1 MDQYIGK
8 LLDNRY
14 EILELIGVGGMA
26 RVYKARCHRLNRLVA
41 VKILRDDLAQDAE
54 LRRRFHDESQAV
66 AMLSHP
72 NIVAVYDVS
81 RSSDFEYIVMEL
93 IDGITLKQY
102 MQKKGNKLNW
112 REALHFITQIV
123 KALGHA
129 HSRGII
135 HRDIKPHNIM
145 VLRDGSVK
153 VADFGIARVA
163 SGGHS
168 TLTQEALGSVHYI
181 SPEQA
186 RGSHIDAR
194 SDLYSAGVV
203 LYEMITGRL
212 PFEGDTPVS
221 VAIQHINSIPLSP
234 REIDPTIPE
243 ALEAITMRAMA
254 PNPDNRYPSADAML
268 ADLEEFRKNPNINF
282 DYQNVGFEDEE
293 EEEDLDHTKIRP
305 VPSAVKNAAPR
316 ESFDRTGS
324 TPRPQHRRRVEEE
337 PEPEDDDE
345 PRKVNWPIIGAVVA
359 ILAFVA
365 ALVFIM
371 FSTVFRGSFQ
381 PSSGERVPS
390 VTGQIYSEVKE
401 NTDLL
406 GEFTLEIVQEQASDK
421 EAGTILEQT
430 PTANS
435 KYDGGSRVIQV
446 VVSSG
451 PGDDVLMPD
460 LSGETLVSANSQL
473 KTLSQEN
480 DLNLKI
486 DFTTKTA
493 YDDKVEKDHVISTIP
508 GANETLSKG
517 DTVYLV
523 ISLGK
528 ETETVPMIDVLGN
541 TLDMATKS
549 LESMGL
555 SVGSTESAYNNDYKE
570 GEVCFQSVAKDTMV
584 EKGTKVNLIISLG
597 PDPNSMPVPD
607 EVTKT
612 VTFTLPDTG
621 SVVNVSVVDQD
632 GNSVWDHQ
640 YDTSLQL
647 GFEVDLKGN
656 GQETFTLYVDGN
668 KYSSQVVDFES

>member
-1 MDQYIGK
+1 M
-8 LLDNRY
+8 
-14 EILELIGVGGMA
+14 
-26 RVYKARCHRLNRLVA
+26 
-41 VKILRDDLAQDAE
+41 
-54 LRRRFHDESQAV
+54 
-66 AMLSHP
+66 
-72 NIVAVYDVS
+72 
-81 RSSDFEYIVMEL
+81 
-93 IDGITLKQY
+93 
-102 MQKKGNKLNW
+102 
-112 REALHFITQIV
+112 
-123 KALGHA
+123 
-129 HSRGII
+129 
-135 HRDIKPHNIM
+135 
-145 VLRDGSVK
+145 
-153 VADFGIARVA
+153 
-163 SGGHS
+163 
-168 TLTQEALGSVHYI
+168 
-181 SPEQA
+181 
-186 RGSHIDAR
+186 
-194 SDLYSAGVV
+194 
-203 LYEMITGRL
+203 
-212 PFEGDTPVS
+212 
-221 VAIQHINSIPLSP
+221 
-234 REIDPTIPE
+234 
-243 ALEAITMRAMA
+243 
-254 PNPDNRYPSADAML
+254 
-268 ADLEEFRKNPNINF
+268 
-282 DYQNVGFEDEE
+282 
-293 EEEDLDHTKIRP
+293 
-305 VPSAVKNAAPR
+305 
-316 ESFDRTGS
+316 
-324 TPRPQHRRRVEEE
+324 
-337 PEPEDDDE
+337 
-345 PRKVNWPIIGAVVA
+345 VA

-401 NTDLL
+401 NSDLL

-421 EAGTILEQT
+421 EAGTILEQM

-508 GANETLSKG
+508 AVGETLSKG

-528 ETETVPMIDVLGN
+528 ETESVPMIDVLGN
-541 TLDMATKS
+541 TLDLATKS

-555 SVGSTESAYNNDYKE
+555 SVGSTESAYNNDYEE

-584 EKGTKVNLIISLG
+584 EKGTKINLIISLG
-597 PDPNSMPVPD
+597 PDPNSIPVPD